1 MHKFGIVIGSLCLFA
16 AVQPHLPP
24 HENTLTC
31 SLHLGVW
38 TLTSVSQ
45 KTNNT
50 VFTYGK
56 IHVIVIPC
64 VVNKNLHSLPC
75 RYLCQIFCYS
85 GSCCHMPTHVLYNKT
100 AANHSASTN
109 EATWCVM
116 TLLLLQSLQ
125 CIPCHCLLSITYSRL
140 VESWF
145 IHTRLVQSL
154 ISGYV

>member
-24 HENTLTC
+24 HENALTC

-64 VVNKNLHSLPC
+64 VVNKNLHSLPGIC
-75 RYLCQIFCYS
+75 AKYFATADPVVTCQHTFCIIKQLLTILHPPMKLP
-85 GSCCHMPTHVLYNKT
+85 GVL
-100 AANHSASTN
+100 
-109 EATWCVM
+109 
-116 TLLLLQSLQ
+116 
-125 CIPCHCLLSITYSRL
+125 
-140 VESWF
+140 
-145 IHTRLVQSL
+145 
-154 ISGYV
+154 